1 MLAAWTIPVSLVGT
15 TGVAGAGAT
24 TAGATT
30 AAAKL
35 GWKDCGGGTVQCARL
50 AVPLDDTVADGPTI
64 SLALARVPA
73 RDPERRIGSLLIN
86 PGGPGA
92 PARDFAA
99 SIAPSLPGEIQD
111 RFDIVGFD
119 PRGVGGSEG
128 VDCTDDLDPYY
139 ALDWTPQ
146 TDAER
151 AALETGVRRI
161 VDACVA
167 ADGDLLPYLGTDRA
181 ARDMDLVR
189 AALGDDKL
197 SYVGF
202 SYGTYLGAQ
211 YAAQFPDRVRA
222 LVLDGAVDPALDA
235 EAVQIQQ
242 AVAFE
247 HSLDLFLA
255 DCAKDS
261 DCGFHHDGDPAK
273 AYDALRA
280 RIDEMPIPAPD
291 AGERRSLNT
300 TLFDIG
306 VTELLYSGEDSW
318 STLAAALAAADEG
331 NGSDLVA
338 EADTYTG
345 RQGDGQYDDLQE
357 AFFAVG
363 CVDGPDV
370 GGVAGLRAIEDE
382 AARVA
387 PRLGRSVVNNSLA
400 CAFWPVLSQPPAAL
414 HAPTAPPL
422 LVLGTRNDP
431 ATPLSWAKGLTK
443 ELESA
448 VLVTVSGARHT
459 AFASGNSCVDGI
471 VVRYLV
477 DDVVAEARQAL
488 LGAAGPPRGRAFDL
502 TVRQKRRVGSPPAWT
517 FATPTPTRRS
527 APSCAPGSPPRWPSC
542 PRRRPAT
549 TGRRGCATTPTGSA
563 ACSTPATPASTGP
576 RHTAVVTPPRV
587 SSSCSTRRRRAP
599 RRRTSA

>member
-1 MLAAWTIPVSLVGT
+1 MLPPRRHRRRFATRAFVAIALLAAVSVPVALVGSSDT
-15 TGVAGAGAT
+15 AGAGE
-24 TAGATT
+24 TAP
-30 AAAKL
+30 AARL
-35 GWKDCGGGTVQCARL
+35 SWKDCGGGTVQCARL
-50 AVPLDDTVADGPTI
+50 PVPLDDTVLDGPTI

-73 RDPERRIGSLLIN
+73 RDPQRRIGSLLVN

-99 SIAPSLPGEIQD
+99 SIASSLPAEIQD
-111 RFDIVGFD
+111 RFDIVGVD
-119 PRGVGGSEG
+119 PRGVGGSDG

-151 AALETGVRRI
+151 AALEAGARKI

-167 ADGDLLPYLGTDRA
+167 ADGDILPYLGTDRA

-197 SYVGF
+197 TYVGF

-261 DCGFHHDGDPAK
+261 SCAFHHDGDPAK

-280 RIDEMPIPAPD
+280 RIDASPIAAPD
-291 AGERRSLNT
+291 AGDGRELNT

-318 STLAAALAAADEG
+318 STLASALAAADDG

-338 EADTYTG
+338 DADAYTG
-345 RQGDGQYDDLQE
+345 RTSDGQYDDLQE

-363 CVDGPDV
+363 CIDGPDV
-370 GGVAGLRAIEDE
+370 GGVAGLRAIED
-382 AARVA
+382 AAAKAA

-400 CAFWPVLSQPPAAL
+400 CAFWPVPSQPPAAL
-414 HAPTAPPL
+414 HAPTSPPL

-431 ATPLSWAKGLTK
+431 ATPLSWAKGLTR

-448 VLVTVSGARHT
+448 VLVTVGGARHT
-459 AFASGNSCVDGI
+459 AFASGNRCVDTA

-477 DDVVAEARQAL
+477 DDVV
-488 LGAAGPPRGRAFDL
+488 PKRG
-502 TVRQKRRVGSPPAWT
+502 KR
-517 FATPTPTRRS
+517 
-527 APSCAPGSPPRWPSC
+527 C
-542 PRRRPAT
+542 
-549 TGRRGCATTPTGSA
+549 
-563 ACSTPATPASTGP
+563 
-576 RHTAVVTPPRV
+576 
-587 SSSCSTRRRRAP
+587 
-599 RRRTSA
+599 